1 MGTVGRAPAEAEAAA
16 AALEEPPADRGRP
29 PTTAPVQ
36 VPGAG
41 RAGGGGRW
49 PPGGEGGVA
58 EAAGRAGPAV
68 DSLGGSPSP
77 MSWVVRNLE
86 GLWASPKSASPSG
99 SPKLLSLQPTPTTA
113 PGSTGP
119 GPGGRGGEGGAA
131 AAEIEALV
139 AMLDSGNG
147 DARRYAVS
155 RLRAAAQR
163 DRDAAARMTEL
174 GALVKLVDLKKQ
186 QPPGTDFG
194 AEVTFCI
201 DVIMHW
207 MMEELPQY
215 ERGLGKELW
224 GSLLVE

>member
-1 MGTVGRAPAEAEAAA
+1 MGTVGRAPEAEAEAEAPV
-16 AALEEPPADRGRP
+16 EPVPADCARP

-58 EAAGRAGPAV
+58 EAAGRAGPVA
-68 DSLGGSPSP
+68 DSLEVSPSP

-113 PGSTGP
+113 PGGAGP

-131 AAEIEALV
+131 AVEIEALV

-163 DRDAAARMTEL
+163 DRDAAAWMTEL

-186 QPPGTDFG
+186 QPPASDFG

-215 ERGLGKELW
+215 EQDLGKELW
-224 GSLLVE
+224 GSLVV